1 MTDHFQAHAHHHP
14 HAHGMPDDARA
25 PGVARIGIGGP
36 VGSGK
41 TALIEA
47 LVPRLLAAGHTPLVV
62 TNDIFTRE
70 DAEHVRST
78 LDGILDAERVVGVET
93 GSCPHT
99 AVRDDPSM
107 NLEAIAELAA
117 RFPDADVVLVESGGD
132 NLTLTFSRALAD
144 YFIFVIDVAE
154 GDKIPRKRGPGVTN
168 SDLLVINKIDLAPH
182 VRASLDVMARDARTV
197 RAEQPFVLTN
207 CFSGDGLAEVTDRIA
222 HAIRRHPWAAATGAV
237 A

>member
-1 MTDHFQAHAHHHP
+1 MTGDHYHSHVHSHAN
-14 HAHGMPDDARA
+14 DDGVRT

-47 LVPRLLAAGHTPLVV
+47 LVPRLLAAGHQPLVV

-78 LDGILDAERVVGVET
+78 LDGVLDAERVVGVET

-107 NLEAIAELAA
+107 NLDAIEELTD

-132 NLTLTFSRALAD
+132 NLTLTFSSALAD

-168 SDLLVINKIDLAPH
+168 SDLLVINKIDLAPY
-182 VRASLDVMARDARTV
+182 VRASLDVMERDARTV
-197 RAEQPFVLTN
+197 RGERPFVLTN
-207 CFSGDGLAEVTDRIA
+207 CFTGEGLAEVTNRIA
-222 HAIRRHPWAAATGAV
+222 HVIHRHRPVSTVSATT
-237 A
+237 

>member
-1 MTDHFQAHAHHHP
+1 MTTEHSHRHLHVDP
-14 HAHGMPDDARA
+14 TPSDSVRT
-25 PGVARIGIGGP
+25 PGIARIGIGGP

-47 LVPRLLAAGHTPLVV
+47 LVPRLLEAGHRPLVV

-78 LDGILDAERVVGVET
+78 LAGVLDPQRVVGVET

-107 NLEAIAELAA
+107 NLEAVEELTE
-117 RFPDADVVLVESGGD
+117 RFADADVVLVESGGD
-132 NLTLTFSRALAD
+132 NLTLTFSPALAD
-144 YFIFVIDVAE
+144 YFVFVIDVAE

-168 SDLLVINKIDLAPH
+168 SDLLVINKIDLAPY
-182 VRASLDVMARDARTV
+182 VRASLAVMERDARAV
-197 RAEQPFVLTN
+197 RGERPFVLTN
-207 CFSGDGLAEVTDRIA
+207 CLTGAGLADVIDRISPVVQL
-222 HAIRRHPWAAATGAV
+222 HRPPSPV
-237 A
+237 AP

>member
-1 MTDHFQAHAHHHP
+1 MIEHIHSHCDVDGQA
-14 HAHGMPDDARA
+14 PDSVRT

-47 LVPRLLAAGHTPLVV
+47 LVPRLLAAGHRPVVV
-62 TNDIFTRE
+62 TNDIFTSE
-70 DAEHVRST
+70 DAEHVRAT
-78 LDGILDAERVVGVET
+78 LAEVLDPERVVGVET

-107 NLEAIAELAA
+107 NLDAVEELTG

-132 NLTLTFSRALAD
+132 NLTLTFSPALAD
-144 YFIFVIDVAE
+144 YFVFVIDVAE

-168 SDLLVINKIDLAPH
+168 SDLLIINKLDLAPH
-182 VRASLDVMARDARTV
+182 VRASLDVMVHDARVV
-197 RAEQPFVLTN
+197 RGERPFVLTN
-207 CFSGDGLAEVTDRIA
+207 CLTGHGLADVIDQISPVVQLYRPASPIA
-222 HAIRRHPWAAATGAV
+222 Q
-237 A
+237 